1 MSEAEETIPETPT
14 IIQENE
20 ATIVENTKKGPE
32 NSEGAANNLSE
43 AEPAPTPKRGRPAGS
58 KDKAPRRKVR
68 VEPIP
73 QEEELQPTPAAK
85 PKAAPPPPAPR
96 QQAALAAPVRERQ
109 QCQPSPE
116 RSPPPSP
123 RTMYR
128 QTSAHL
134 VSLRD
139 MTHNQRRSKVAEQ
152 YTHNLHSWVV

>member
-96 QQAALAAPVRERQ
+96 QQR
-109 QCQPSPE
+109 QPSPE

-139 MTHNQRRSKVAEQ
+139 MMHDQRRSKVAEQ
-152 YTHNLHSWVV
+152 YTHKLHSWVV

>member
-1 MSEAEETIPETPT
+1 MSEVEETILDTPA

-85 PKAAPPPPAPR
+85 PKAAPPPPAP
-96 QQAALAAPVRERQ
+96 VRERQ
-109 QCQPSPE
+109 QRQPSPE

-123 RTMYR
+123 RTMCR
-128 QTSAHL
+128 QTSARL
-134 VSLRD
+134 VTLRD
-139 MTHNQRRSKVAEQ
+139 MLHDKRRSKVAEQ
-152 YTHNLHSWVV
+152 YTHKLHSWVV